1 MLKSTDLLRQAV
13 KERGL
18 TLGALAKRARIP
30 RTTLFHRLT
39 NPDSFSVGNLRDIFD
54 ALSVDADEAL
64 TITAALLWKEGEDN
78 G

>member
-30 RTTLFHRLT
+30 RTTLFHRLA
-39 NPDSFSVGNLRDIFD
+39 NPDSLDISNLRNIFD
-54 ALSVDADEAL
+54 ALSADADEAL

>member
-13 KERGL
+13 KKRGL

-30 RTTLFHRLT
+30 RTTLFYRLA
-39 NPDSFSVGNLRDIFD
+39 NPDSFDISNLRNIFD
-54 ALSVDADEAL
+54 ALSADADEAL